1 MKDKIKESSLKRLFR
16 FVIAHWPYLVLS
28 TIAAFFFVIFNSAS
42 IWITATM
49 INNILVDFNDM
60 IIENQRLLSLNDL
73 SMNDR
78 LKLFSNNLLL
88 KETAIK
94 TVSSVCIAL
103 IVVFSAK
110 NISLYIKNITLSIV
124 QYRLIRDL
132 RNKLYSHL
140 HYLSL
145 SYFNKNKS
153 GELTAVLV
161 NDIDNMRSS
170 LSIMFQKLFVEPINI
185 LILMSLLFIVSSK
198 LALIALLIIPVS
210 GFIIFG
216 ISHSIRRRSR
226 RSQAQLA
233 GMTSMIAE
241 TISSMRIVKA
251 FATKSFE
258 INRFA
263 KETQKYY
270 RLMIRRDR
278 LRFVSSPVSETFG
291 ASIAALL
298 LYVGARDVLVVESIN
313 SEDFLRFIL
322 LLFSLFQPL
331 RSLTNVINE
340 LQNGLASA
348 DRVFNIM
355 DIESDI
361 KDSKNAVKINDLKE
375 KLMFKNVSFSY
386 SNKSEN
392 VLNDINFSINKGEII
407 ALVGPSGAGK
417 STLVDLIPRFYD
429 TLNGAILIDNQ
440 NIKEIEINSLR
451 SLMGIV
457 TQETLLFDDT
467 VKANISYGSDNIPD
481 SEVIDAAKAANA
493 HEFILKLPDA
503 YDTII
508 GERGVSLSG
517 GQKQRI
523 AIARAIVKNPP
534 ILILD
539 EATSSL
545 DSESE
550 SNVQEAIESLMN
562 KRTVI
567 VIAHRLSTVKNANK
581 ILVLDRGK
589 IVQKGNHEDLIN
601 DEGIYK
607 QLHKMQFRT

>member
-1 MKDKIKESSLKRLFR
+1 MKESSLKRLFR
-16 FVIAHWPYLVLS
+16 FVLAHWPFLLLS
-28 TIAAFFFVIFNSAS
+28 TLAAFFFVIFNSAS

-49 INNILVDFNDM
+49 INNILIDFNEM
-60 IIENQRLLSLNDL
+60 LVENQRLSSLSELT
-73 SMNDR
+73 MNDR
-78 LKLFSNNLLL
+78 LKLFSNSLLL
-88 KETAIK
+88 KDTAIS
-94 TVSSVCIAL
+94 TVSAVCVAL

-132 RNKLYSHL
+132 RNKLYSHF

-161 NDIDNMRSS
+161 NDIDNMRNS

-185 LILMSLLFIVSSK
+185 IILMSLLFIVSTK

-210 GFIIFG
+210 GIIIFG
-216 ISHSIRRRSR
+216 ISHSIRRRSA

-241 TISSMRIVKA
+241 TIGSMRIVKA
-251 FATKSFE
+251 FATKGFE

-270 RLMIRRDR
+270 KLMLRRDR

-291 ASIAALL
+291 ATIAALL
-298 LYVGARDVLVVESIN
+298 LWVGARDVLVIESIS

-331 RSLTNVINE
+331 KNLTNVVNE

-348 DRVFNIM
+348 DRVFTIM
-355 DIESDI
+355 DIKSDI
-361 KDSKNAVKINDLKE
+361 QDVDNAVEVYDLKNTLSFE
-375 KLMFKNVSFSY
+375 NVSFSY
-386 SNKSEN
+386 GDEKDK
-392 VLNDINFSINKGEII
+392 VLNNINFQINKGEIL

-429 TLNGAILIDNQ
+429 TLSGSIKIDGKD
-440 NIKEIEINSLR
+440 IKKLKINSLR

-457 TQETLLFDDT
+457 TQETFLFDDS
-467 VKANISYGSDNIPD
+467 VKANIAYGVENISDDKIK
-481 SEVIDAAKAANA
+481 DAAIAANA
-493 HEFILKLPDA
+493 HEFIKELPDG
-503 YDTII
+503 YNTII

-550 SNVQEAIESLMN
+550 KHVQSAIENLMSE
-562 KRTVI
+562 RTVF
-567 VIAHRLSTVKNANK
+567 VIAHRLSTVHNANK
-581 ILVLDRGK
+581 ILVLENGQ
-589 IVQKGNHEDLIN
+589 IVQEGKH
-601 DEGIYK
+601 DELVNIDGLYK

>member
-1 MKDKIKESSLKRLFR
+1 MKESSLKRLFR
-16 FVIAHWPYLVLS
+16 FVLAHWPFLLLS
-28 TIAAFFFVIFNSAS
+28 TLAAFFFVIFNSAS

-49 INNILVDFNDM
+49 INNILIDFNEM
-60 IIENQRLLSLNDL
+60 LVENQRLVSLSELT
-73 SMNDR
+73 MNDR
-78 LKLFSNNLLL
+78 LKLFSNSLLL
-88 KETAIK
+88 RDTAIS
-94 TVSSVCIAL
+94 TVSAVCVAL

-132 RNKLYSHL
+132 RNKLYSHF

-161 NDIDNMRSS
+161 NDIDNMRNS

-185 LILMSLLFIVSSK
+185 IILMSLLFIVSTK

-210 GFIIFG
+210 GIIIFG
-216 ISHSIRRRSR
+216 ISHSIRRRSA

-241 TISSMRIVKA
+241 TIGSMRIVKA
-251 FATKSFE
+251 FATKGFE

-270 RLMIRRDR
+270 KLMIRRDR

-291 ASIAALL
+291 ATIAALL
-298 LYVGARDVLVVESIN
+298 LWVGARDVLVIESIS

-331 RSLTNVINE
+331 KNLTNVVNE

-348 DRVFNIM
+348 DRVFAIM
-355 DIESDI
+355 DIKSDI
-361 KDSKNAVKINDLKE
+361 QDVDNAFKVKDLNSSLSFND
-375 KLMFKNVSFSY
+375 VSFTY
-386 SNKSEN
+386 GNKDEK
-392 VLNDINFSINKGEII
+392 VLNNINFKINKGEIF

-429 TLNGAILIDNQ
+429 TLSGSIKIDGRD
-440 NIKEIEINSLR
+440 IKELELKSLR

-457 TQETLLFDDT
+457 TQETFLFDDT
-467 VKANISYGSDNIPD
+467 VKANISYGVENISDDEIK
-481 SEVIDAAKAANA
+481 DASKAANA
-493 HEFILKLPDA
+493 HEFIKKLPDG
-503 YDTII
+503 YNTII

-550 SNVQEAIESLMN
+550 KHVQSAIENLMSE
-562 KRTVI
+562 RTVF
-567 VIAHRLSTVKNANK
+567 VIAHRLSTVHNANK
-581 ILVLDRGK
+581 ILVLENGQ
-589 IVQKGNHEDLIN
+589 IVQEGKHDDLIN
-601 DEGIYK
+601 VDGLYK
-607 QLHKMQFRT
+607 QLHKMQFQT

>member
-1 MKDKIKESSLKRLFR
+1 MKESSLKRLFK
-16 FVIAHWPYLVLS
+16 FVLAHWPFLILS
-28 TIAAFFFVIFNSAS
+28 TLAAFLFVIFNSAS

-49 INNILVDFNDM
+49 INNILIDFNEM
-60 IIENQRLLSLNDL
+60 LVENQRLSSLSELT
-73 SMNDR
+73 MNDR
-78 LKLFSNNLLL
+78 LKLFSNSLLL
-88 KETAIK
+88 KDTAIS
-94 TVSSVCIAL
+94 TVSSVCVAL

-110 NISLYIKNITLSIV
+110 NISLYIKNVTLSIV

-132 RNKLYSHL
+132 RNKLYSHF

-161 NDIDNMRSS
+161 NDIDNMRNS

-185 LILMSLLFIVSSK
+185 IILMSLLFIVSTK

-210 GFIIFG
+210 GIIIFG
-216 ISHSIRRRSR
+216 ISHSIRRRSA

-241 TISSMRIVKA
+241 TIGSMRIVKA
-251 FATKSFE
+251 FATKGFE

-270 RLMIRRDR
+270 KLMLRRDR

-291 ASIAALL
+291 ATIAALL
-298 LYVGARDVLVVESIN
+298 LWVGARDVLVVESIS

-331 RSLTNVINE
+331 KNLTNVVNE

-348 DRVFNIM
+348 DRVFTIM
-355 DIESDI
+355 DIKSDI
-361 KDSKNAVKINDLKE
+361 QDVNHATEVNDLKNS
-375 KLMFKNVSFSY
+375 LSFDNVSFSY
-386 SNKSEN
+386 GDEKDKVLSN
-392 VLNDINFSINKGEII
+392 INFQINKGEIL

-429 TLNGAILIDNQ
+429 TLGGSIKIDGKD
-440 NIKEIEINSLR
+440 IKELKINSLR

-457 TQETLLFDDT
+457 TQETFLFDDS
-467 VKANISYGSDNIPD
+467 VKANIAYGVENISDDKIK
-481 SEVIDAAKAANA
+481 DAAIAANA
-493 HEFILKLPDA
+493 HEFIKELPDG
-503 YDTII
+503 YNTII

-550 SNVQEAIESLMN
+550 KHVQSAIENLMSE
-562 KRTVI
+562 RTVF
-567 VIAHRLSTVKNANK
+567 VIAHRLSTVHNANK
-581 ILVLDRGK
+581 ILVLENGK
-589 IVQKGNHEDLIN
+589 IVQEGKH
-601 DEGIYK
+601 DELVNIDGLYK

>member
-1 MKDKIKESSLKRLFR
+1 MKESSLKRLFR
-16 FVIAHWPYLVLS
+16 FVLAHWPFLLLS
-28 TIAAFFFVIFNSAS
+28 TLAAFFFVIFNSAS

-49 INNILVDFNDM
+49 INNILIDFNEM
-60 IIENQRLLSLNDL
+60 LVENQRLSSLSELT
-73 SMNDR
+73 MNDR
-78 LKLFSNNLLL
+78 LKLFSNSLLL
-88 KETAIK
+88 KDTAIS
-94 TVSSVCIAL
+94 TVSAVCVAL

-132 RNKLYSHL
+132 RNKLYSHF

-161 NDIDNMRSS
+161 NDIDNMRNS

-185 LILMSLLFIVSSK
+185 IILMSLLFIVSTK

-210 GFIIFG
+210 GIIIFG
-216 ISHSIRRRSR
+216 ISHSIRRRSA

-241 TISSMRIVKA
+241 TIGSMRIVKA
-251 FATKSFE
+251 FATKGFE

-270 RLMIRRDR
+270 KLMLRRDR

-291 ASIAALL
+291 ATIAALL
-298 LYVGARDVLVVESIN
+298 LWVGARDVLVIESIS

-331 RSLTNVINE
+331 KNLTNVVNE

-348 DRVFNIM
+348 DRVFAIM
-355 DIESDI
+355 DIKSDI
-361 KDSKNAVKINDLKE
+361 QDVDNAIKVNDLKNT
-375 KLMFKNVSFSY
+375 LSFDNVSFSY
-386 SNKSEN
+386 GDEKDK
-392 VLNDINFSINKGEII
+392 VLNNINFQINKGEIL

-429 TLNGAILIDNQ
+429 TLSGSIKIDGKD
-440 NIKEIEINSLR
+440 IKKLKINSLR

-457 TQETLLFDDT
+457 TQETFLFDDS
-467 VKANISYGSDNIPD
+467 VKANIAYGVENISDDKIK
-481 SEVIDAAKAANA
+481 DAAIAANA
-493 HEFILKLPDA
+493 HEFIKELPDG
-503 YDTII
+503 YNTII

-550 SNVQEAIESLMN
+550 KHVQSAIENLMSE
-562 KRTVI
+562 RTVF
-567 VIAHRLSTVKNANK
+567 VIAHRLSTVHNANK
-581 ILVLDRGK
+581 ILVLENGQ
-589 IVQKGNHEDLIN
+589 IVQEGKH
-601 DEGIYK
+601 DELVNIDGLYK

>member
-1 MKDKIKESSLKRLFR
+1 MKESSLKRLFR
-16 FVIAHWPYLVLS
+16 FVLAHWPFLLLS
-28 TIAAFFFVIFNSAS
+28 TLAAFFFVIFNSAS

-49 INNILVDFNDM
+49 INNILIDFNEM
-60 IIENQRLLSLNDL
+60 LVENQRLSSLSELT
-73 SMNDR
+73 MNDR
-78 LKLFSNNLLL
+78 LKLFSNSLLL
-88 KETAIK
+88 KDTAIS
-94 TVSSVCIAL
+94 TVSAVCVAL

-132 RNKLYSHL
+132 RNKLYSHF

-161 NDIDNMRSS
+161 NDIDNMRNS

-185 LILMSLLFIVSSK
+185 IILMSLLFIVSTK

-210 GFIIFG
+210 GIIIFG
-216 ISHSIRRRSR
+216 ISHSIRRRSA
-226 RSQAQLA
+226 RSQSQLA

-241 TISSMRIVKA
+241 TIGSMRIVKA
-251 FATKSFE
+251 FATKGFE

-270 RLMIRRDR
+270 KLMLRRDR

-291 ASIAALL
+291 ATIAALL
-298 LYVGARDVLVVESIN
+298 LWVGARDVLVIESIS

-331 RSLTNVINE
+331 KNLTNVVNE

-348 DRVFNIM
+348 DRVFAIM
-355 DIESDI
+355 DIKSDI
-361 KDSKNAVKINDLKE
+361 QDIDNAVEVNDLKNT
-375 KLMFKNVSFSY
+375 LSFDNVSFSY
-386 SNKSEN
+386 GDEKDK
-392 VLNDINFSINKGEII
+392 VLNNINFQINKGEIL

-429 TLNGAILIDNQ
+429 TLSGSIKIDGKD
-440 NIKEIEINSLR
+440 IKELKINSLR

-457 TQETLLFDDT
+457 TQETFLFDDS
-467 VKANISYGSDNIPD
+467 VKANIAYGVENISDDKIK
-481 SEVIDAAKAANA
+481 DAAIAANA
-493 HEFILKLPDA
+493 HEFIKELPDG
-503 YDTII
+503 YNTII

-523 AIARAIVKNPP
+523 SIARAILKESP
-534 ILILD
+534 IILLD

-550 SNVQEAIESLMN
+550 KHVQLAIENLMSE
-562 KRTVI
+562 RTVF
-567 VIAHRLSTVKNANK
+567 VIAHRLSTVHNANK
-581 ILVLDRGK
+581 ILVLENGQ
-589 IVQKGNHEDLIN
+589 IVQEGKH
-601 DEGIYK
+601 DELVNIEGLYK

>member
-1 MKDKIKESSLKRLFR
+1 MKESSLKRLFK
-16 FVIAHWPYLVLS
+16 FVLAHWPFLLLS
-28 TIAAFFFVIFNSAS
+28 TLAAFFFVIFNSAS

-49 INNILVDFNDM
+49 INNILIDFNEM
-60 IIENQRLLSLNDL
+60 LVENQRLSNLSEL

-88 KETAIK
+88 KDTAIS
-94 TVSSVCIAL
+94 TVSAVCVAL

-132 RNKLYSHL
+132 RNKLYSHF

-161 NDIDNMRSS
+161 NDIDNMRNS

-185 LILMSLLFIVSSK
+185 LILMSLLFIVSTK

-210 GFIIFG
+210 GIIIFG
-216 ISHSIRRRSR
+216 ISHSIRRRSA

-233 GMTSMIAE
+233 GITSMIAE
-241 TISSMRIVKA
+241 TIGSMRIVKA
-251 FATKSFE
+251 FANKGFE

-270 RLMIRRDR
+270 KLMLRRDR

-291 ASIAALL
+291 ATIAALL
-298 LYVGARDVLVVESIN
+298 LWVGARDVLVVESIS

-331 RSLTNVINE
+331 KNLTNVVNE

-348 DRVFNIM
+348 DRVFAIM
-355 DIESDI
+355 DIKSDI
-361 KDSKNAVKINDLKE
+361 QDSDNAIEIKDLESSLS
-375 KLMFKNVSFSY
+375 FKDVSFSY
-386 SNKSEN
+386 GDKNKK
-392 VLNDINFSINKGEII
+392 VLHNINFKINKGEII

-429 TLNGAILIDNQ
+429 TLSGAVQVDGKD
-440 NIKEIEINSLR
+440 IKELKINSLR

-457 TQETLLFDDT
+457 TQETFLFDDS
-467 VKANISYGSDNIPD
+467 VKANIAYGVENISD
-481 SEVIDAAKAANA
+481 ERVKDAAKAANA
-493 HEFILKLPDA
+493 HEFIQNLPEG

-550 SNVQEAIESLMN
+550 KHVQSAIENLMN
-562 KRTVI
+562 ERTVF
-567 VIAHRLSTVKNANK
+567 VIAHRLSTVHNANK
-581 ILVLDRGK
+581 ILVLEKGQ
-589 IVQKGNHEDLIN
+589 IVQEGKH
-601 DEGIYK
+601 DELVNIDGLYK

>member
-1 MKDKIKESSLKRLFR
+1 MQESSLKRLFK
-16 FVIAHWPYLVLS
+16 FVLVHWPFLLLS
-28 TIAAFFFVIFNSAS
+28 TCAAFFFVVFNSAS

-49 INNILVDFNDM
+49 INNILIDFNEM
-60 IIENQRLLSLNDL
+60 LIENQKLLSLNEL
-73 SMNDR
+73 TMNDR
-78 LKLFSNNLLL
+78 LKLFSNSLLL
-88 KETAIK
+88 KDTAIS
-94 TVSSVCIAL
+94 TVSSVCVAL

-110 NISLYIKNITLSIV
+110 NIFLYIKNITLSVV
-124 QYRLIRDL
+124 QYKLIRDL
-132 RNKLYSHL
+132 RNKLYSHF

-161 NDIDNMRSS
+161 NDIDNMRNS

-185 LILMSLLFIVSSK
+185 IILMSLLFIVSSK
-198 LALIALLIIPVS
+198 LAFIALLIIPIS
-210 GFIIFG
+210 GVIIFG
-216 ISHSIRRRSR
+216 ISHSIRRRSK

-241 TISSMRIVKA
+241 TIGSMRIVKA
-251 FATKSFE
+251 FATKGFE

-270 RLMIRRDR
+270 KLMLRRDR

-291 ASIAALL
+291 ATIAALL
-298 LYVGARDVLVVESIN
+298 LWVGARDVLVVQSIS

-331 RSLTNVINE
+331 KNLTNVVNE

-348 DRVFNIM
+348 DRVFAIM
-355 DIESDI
+355 DIKSDI
-361 KDSKNAVKINDLKE
+361 QDSADARNVKDLNSNISFN
-375 KLMFKNVSFSY
+375 NVSFSY
-386 SNKSEN
+386 GKEHEK
-392 VLNDINFSINKGEII
+392 VLDNISFNIDKGEII

-429 TLNGAILIDNQ
+429 TLGGSITIDGTD
-440 NIKEIEINSLR
+440 IREIQIGSLR
-451 SLMGIV
+451 SMMGIV
-457 TQETLLFDDT
+457 TQETFLFDDSI
-467 VKANISYGSDNIPD
+467 KANIAYGVNNLSDKEI
-481 SEVIDAAKAANA
+481 EEAAKAANA
-493 HEFILKLPDA
+493 HDFIAKLADG

-550 SNVQEAIESLMN
+550 KHVQSAIENLMN
-562 KRTVI
+562 HRTVF
-567 VIAHRLSTVKNANK
+567 VIAHRLSTVHNASK
-581 ILVLDRGK
+581 ILVLDKGK
-589 IVQKGNHEDLIN
+589 IVQEGKHEELVNTDGL
-601 DEGIYK
+601 YK
-607 QLHKMQFRT
+607 QLHKMQFQT

>member
-1 MKDKIKESSLKRLFR
+1 MKESSLKRLFR
-16 FVIAHWPYLVLS
+16 FVLAHWPFLLLS
-28 TIAAFFFVIFNSAS
+28 TLAAFFFVIFNSAS

-49 INNILVDFNDM
+49 INNILIDFNEM
-60 IIENQRLLSLNDL
+60 LVENQRLASLSELT
-73 SMNDR
+73 MNDR
-78 LKLFSNNLLL
+78 LKLFSNSLLL
-88 KETAIK
+88 RDTAIS
-94 TVSSVCIAL
+94 TVSAVCVAL

-132 RNKLYSHL
+132 RNKLYSHF

-153 GELTAVLV
+153 GELPAVLV
-161 NDIDNMRSS
+161 NDIDNMRNS

-185 LILMSLLFIVSSK
+185 IILMSLLFIVSTK

-210 GFIIFG
+210 GIIIFG
-216 ISHSIRRRSR
+216 ISHSIRRRSA

-241 TISSMRIVKA
+241 TIGSMRIVKA
-251 FATKSFE
+251 FATKGFE

-270 RLMIRRDR
+270 KLMIRRDR

-298 LYVGARDVLVVESIN
+298 LWVGARDVLVIESIS

-331 RSLTNVINE
+331 KNLTNVVNE

-348 DRVFNIM
+348 DRVFAIM
-355 DIESDI
+355 DIKSDI
-361 KDSKNAVKINDLKE
+361 QDVDNAFKVKDLNSSLSFND
-375 KLMFKNVSFSY
+375 VSFTY
-386 SNKSEN
+386 GNKDEK
-392 VLNDINFSINKGEII
+392 VLNNINFKINKGEIF

-429 TLNGAILIDNQ
+429 TLSGSIKIDGKD
-440 NIKEIEINSLR
+440 IKDLELKSLR

-457 TQETLLFDDT
+457 TQETFLFDDT
-467 VKANISYGSDNIPD
+467 VKANISYGVENISDDEIK
-481 SEVIDAAKAANA
+481 DASKAANA
-493 HEFILKLPDA
+493 HEFIKKLPDG
-503 YDTII
+503 YNTII

-550 SNVQEAIESLMN
+550 KHVQSAIENLMSE
-562 KRTVI
+562 RTVF
-567 VIAHRLSTVKNANK
+567 VIAHRLSTVHNANK
-581 ILVLDRGK
+581 ILVLENGQ
-589 IVQKGNHEDLIN
+589 IVQEGKHDDLIN
-601 DEGIYK
+601 VDGLYK
-607 QLHKMQFRT
+607 QLHKMQFQT

>member
-1 MKDKIKESSLKRLFR
+1 MKESSLKRLFN
-16 FVIAHWPYLVLS
+16 FVLAHWPFLLLS
-28 TIAAFFFVIFNSAS
+28 TIAAFFFVVFNSAS

-49 INNILVDFNDM
+49 INNILIDFNEM
-60 IIENQRLLSLNDL
+60 IIENERLKSLNGL
-73 SMNDR
+73 TMNDR
-78 LKLFSNNLLL
+78 LKLFSNGLLL
-88 KETAIK
+88 KDTAIN

-132 RNKLYSHL
+132 RNKLYSHF

-145 SYFNKNKS
+145 SYFNKNRS

-161 NDIDNMRSS
+161 NDIDNMRNS

-185 LILMSLLFIVSSK
+185 LILMSLLFIVSPK
-198 LALIALLIIPVS
+198 LASIALLIIPISSV
-210 GFIIFG
+210 IIFG
-216 ISHSIRRRSR
+216 ISHSIRRRSK

-241 TISSMRIVKA
+241 TIGSMRIVKA

-258 INRFA
+258 IKRFA
-263 KETQKYY
+263 RETQKYY
-270 RLMIRRDR
+270 QLMLRRDR

-291 ASIAALL
+291 ATIAALL
-298 LYVGARDVLVVESIN
+298 LWVGARDVLVTQSIS

-331 RSLTNVINE
+331 KNLTNVVNE

-348 DRVFNIM
+348 DRVFAIM
-355 DIESDI
+355 DIDSDI
-361 KDSKNAVKINDLKE
+361 KDTNNAVEIVDLKE
-375 KLMFKNVSFSY
+375 SLSFNQVSFSY
-386 SNKSEN
+386 GEKNDK
-392 VLNDINFSINKGEII
+392 VLNNINFKINKGEII

-429 TLNGAILIDNQ
+429 TLDGSIKIDNK
-440 NIKEIEINSLR
+440 NIKELKISSLR

-457 TQETLLFDDT
+457 TQETFLFDDS
-467 VKANISYGSDNIPD
+467 VKANIAYGVENISDNQIQ
-481 SEVIDAAKAANA
+481 EAAKAANA
-493 HEFILKLPDA
+493 DNFIKELPDG
-503 YDTII
+503 YNTII

-550 SNVQEAIESLMN
+550 KHVQSAIENLMN

-567 VIAHRLSTVKNANK
+567 VIAHRLSTVHNANK
-581 ILVLDRGK
+581 ILVLEKGQ
-589 IVQKGNHEDLIN
+589 IVQEGKHEDLVN
-601 DEGIYK
+601 NEGLYK

>member
-1 MKDKIKESSLKRLFR
+1 MEESSLKRLFK
-16 FVIAHWPYLVLS
+16 FVLAHWPFLLLS
-28 TIAAFFFVIFNSAS
+28 TLAAFFFVIFNSAS

-49 INNILVDFNDM
+49 INNILIDFNEM
-60 IIENQRLLSLNDL
+60 LVENQRLLSLSEL
-73 SMNDR
+73 TMNDR
-78 LKLFSNNLLL
+78 LKLFSNSLLL
-88 KETAIK
+88 KDTAIS
-94 TVSSVCIAL
+94 TVSSVCLAL

-110 NISLYIKNITLSIV
+110 NISLYIKNVTLSIV

-132 RNKLYSHL
+132 RNKLYSHF

-161 NDIDNMRSS
+161 NDIDNMRNS

-185 LILMSLLFIVSSK
+185 IILMSLLFIVSTK

-210 GFIIFG
+210 GIIIFG
-216 ISHSIRRRSR
+216 ISHSIRRRSA

-241 TISSMRIVKA
+241 TIGSMRIVKA
-251 FATKSFE
+251 FATKGFE

-270 RLMIRRDR
+270 KLMLRRDR

-291 ASIAALL
+291 ATIAALL
-298 LYVGARDVLVVESIN
+298 LWVGARDVLVIESIS

-331 RSLTNVINE
+331 KNLTNVVNE

-348 DRVFNIM
+348 DRVFSIM
-355 DIESDI
+355 DIKSDI
-361 KDSKNAVKINDLKE
+361 QDIDNAAEVNDLKNS
-375 KLMFKNVSFSY
+375 LSFDNVSFSY
-386 SNKSEN
+386 GDEKDKVLSN
-392 VLNDINFSINKGEII
+392 INFQINKGEIL

-429 TLNGAILIDNQ
+429 TLSGSIKIDGKD
-440 NIKEIEINSLR
+440 IKELKINSLR

-457 TQETLLFDDT
+457 TQETFLFDDS
-467 VKANISYGSDNIPD
+467 VKANISYGVENISDDKIK
-481 SEVIDAAKAANA
+481 DAAIAANA
-493 HEFILKLPDA
+493 HEFIKDLPDG
-503 YDTII
+503 YNTII

-550 SNVQEAIESLMN
+550 KHVQSAIENLMSE
-562 KRTVI
+562 RTVF
-567 VIAHRLSTVKNANK
+567 VIAHRLSTVHNANK
-581 ILVLDRGK
+581 ILVLENGE
-589 IVQKGNHEDLIN
+589 IVQEGKH
-601 DEGIYK
+601 DELVNIDGLYK

>member
-1 MKDKIKESSLKRLFR
+1 MKESSLKRLFS
-16 FVIAHWPYLVLS
+16 FVLAHWPFLLLS
-28 TIAAFFFVIFNSAS
+28 TLAAFFFVVFNSAS

-49 INNILVDFNDM
+49 INNILIDFNEM
-60 IIENQRLLSLNDL
+60 IIENERLKSLNDL
-73 SMNDR
+73 TMNDR
-78 LKLFSNNLLL
+78 LKIFSNGLLL
-88 KETAIK
+88 KDTAIN

-132 RNKLYSHL
+132 RNKLYSHF

-161 NDIDNMRSS
+161 NDIDNMRNS

-185 LILMSLLFIVSSK
+185 LILMSLLFIVSPK
-198 LALIALLIIPVS
+198 LALIALLIIPISSV
-210 GFIIFG
+210 IIFG
-216 ISHSIRRRSR
+216 ISHSIRRRSK

-241 TISSMRIVKA
+241 TIGSMRIVKA

-258 INRFA
+258 IKRFA
-263 KETQKYY
+263 RETQKYY
-270 RLMIRRDR
+270 QLMLRRDR

-291 ASIAALL
+291 ATIAALL
-298 LYVGARDVLVVESIN
+298 LWVGARDVLVTQSIS

-331 RSLTNVINE
+331 KNLTNVVNE

-348 DRVFNIM
+348 DRVFAIM
-355 DIESDI
+355 DIDSDI
-361 KDSKNAVKINDLKE
+361 KDRNNAAEIVDLKE
-375 KLMFKNVSFSY
+375 SLSFNQVSFSY
-386 SNKSEN
+386 GEKNDK
-392 VLNDINFSINKGEII
+392 VLNNINFKINKGEII

-429 TLNGAILIDNQ
+429 TLDGSIKIDNK
-440 NIKEIEINSLR
+440 NVKELKISSLR

-457 TQETLLFDDT
+457 TQETFLFDDS
-467 VKANISYGSDNIPD
+467 VKANIAYGLENISDNQI
-481 SEVIDAAKAANA
+481 EEAAKAANA
-493 HEFILKLPDA
+493 DNFIKELPDG
-503 YDTII
+503 YNTII

-550 SNVQEAIESLMN
+550 KHVQSAIENLMS

-567 VIAHRLSTVKNANK
+567 VIAHRLSTVHNADK
-581 ILVLDRGK
+581 ILVLEKGQ
-589 IVQKGNHEDLIN
+589 IVQEGKHEDLVN
-601 DEGIYK
+601 NEGLYK

>member
-1 MKDKIKESSLKRLFR
+1 MKESSLKRLFR
-16 FVIAHWPYLVLS
+16 FVLAHWPFLLLS
-28 TIAAFFFVIFNSAS
+28 TLAAFFFVIFNSAS

-49 INNILVDFNDM
+49 INNILIDFNEM
-60 IIENQRLLSLNDL
+60 LVENQRLSSLSELT
-73 SMNDR
+73 MNDR
-78 LKLFSNNLLL
+78 LKLFSNSLLL
-88 KETAIK
+88 KDTAIS
-94 TVSSVCIAL
+94 TVSAVCVAL
-103 IVVFSAK
+103 IAVFSAK

-132 RNKLYSHL
+132 RNKLYSHF

-161 NDIDNMRSS
+161 NDIDNMRNS

-185 LILMSLLFIVSSK
+185 IILMSLLFIVSTK

-210 GFIIFG
+210 GIIIFG
-216 ISHSIRRRSR
+216 ISHSIRRRSA

-241 TISSMRIVKA
+241 TIGSMRIVKA
-251 FATKSFE
+251 FATKAFE

-270 RLMIRRDR
+270 KLMLRRDR

-291 ASIAALL
+291 ATIAALL
-298 LYVGARDVLVVESIN
+298 LWVGARDVLVIESIS

-331 RSLTNVINE
+331 KNLTNVVNE

-348 DRVFNIM
+348 DRVFAIM
-355 DIESDI
+355 DIKSDI
-361 KDSKNAVKINDLKE
+361 QDVDYAIEVNDLKNS
-375 KLMFKNVSFSY
+375 LAFDNVSFSY
-386 SNKSEN
+386 GDEKDK
-392 VLNDINFSINKGEII
+392 VLNNINFQINKGEIL

-429 TLNGAILIDNQ
+429 TLSGSIKIDGKD
-440 NIKEIEINSLR
+440 IKELKINSLR

-457 TQETLLFDDT
+457 TQETFLFDDS
-467 VKANISYGSDNIPD
+467 VKANIAYGVENISDDKIK
-481 SEVIDAAKAANA
+481 DAAIAANA
-493 HEFILKLPDA
+493 HEFIKELPDG
-503 YDTII
+503 YNTII

-550 SNVQEAIESLMN
+550 KHVQSAIENLMSE
-562 KRTVI
+562 RTVF
-567 VIAHRLSTVKNANK
+567 VIAHRLSTVHNANK
-581 ILVLDRGK
+581 ILVLENGQ
-589 IVQKGNHEDLIN
+589 IVQEGKH
-601 DEGIYK
+601 DELVNIDGLYK

>member
-1 MKDKIKESSLKRLFR
+1 MKESSLKRLFR
-16 FVIAHWPYLVLS
+16 FVLAHWPFLILS
-28 TIAAFFFVIFNSAS
+28 TLAAFIFVIFNSAS

-49 INNILVDFNDM
+49 INNILIDFNEM
-60 IIENQRLLSLNDL
+60 LFENQRLSSLSELT
-73 SMNDR
+73 MNDR
-78 LKLFSNNLLL
+78 LKLFSNSLLL
-88 KETAIK
+88 KDTAIS
-94 TVSSVCIAL
+94 TVSAVCVAL
-103 IVVFSAK
+103 IVVFTAK

-132 RNKLYSHL
+132 RNKLYSHF

-161 NDIDNMRSS
+161 NDIDNMRNS

-185 LILMSLLFIVSSK
+185 IILMSLLFIVSTK

-210 GFIIFG
+210 GIIIFG
-216 ISHSIRRRSR
+216 ISHSIRRRST

-241 TISSMRIVKA
+241 TIGSMRIVKA
-251 FATKSFE
+251 FATKGFE

-270 RLMIRRDR
+270 KLMLRRDR

-291 ASIAALL
+291 ATIAALL
-298 LYVGARDVLVVESIN
+298 LWVGARDVLVIESIS

-331 RSLTNVINE
+331 KNLTNVVNE

-348 DRVFNIM
+348 DRVFAIM
-355 DIESDI
+355 DTKSDI
-361 KDSKNAVKINDLKE
+361 QDIDNAVEVNDLKNT
-375 KLMFKNVSFSY
+375 LSFDNVSFSY
-386 SNKSEN
+386 GDDNK
-392 VLNDINFSINKGEII
+392 VLNNINFQINKGEIL

-429 TLNGAILIDNQ
+429 TLSGSIKIDGKD
-440 NIKEIEINSLR
+440 IKEFKINSLR
-451 SLMGIV
+451 YLMGIV
-457 TQETLLFDDT
+457 TQETFLFDDS
-467 VKANISYGSDNIPD
+467 VKANIAYGVENISDDKIK
-481 SEVIDAAKAANA
+481 DAAIAANA
-493 HEFILKLPDA
+493 HEFIKKLPDG
-503 YDTII
+503 YNTII

-550 SNVQEAIESLMN
+550 EHVQSAIENLMSE
-562 KRTVI
+562 RTVF
-567 VIAHRLSTVKNANK
+567 VIAHRLSTVHNANK
-581 ILVLDRGK
+581 ILVLENGQ
-589 IVQKGNHEDLIN
+589 IVQEGKH
-601 DEGIYK
+601 DELVNIEGLYK

>member
-1 MKDKIKESSLKRLFR
+1 MQESSLKRLFK
-16 FVIAHWPYLVLS
+16 FVLVHWPFLLLS
-28 TIAAFFFVIFNSAS
+28 TCAAFFFVVFNSAS

-49 INNILVDFNDM
+49 INNILIDFNEM
-60 IIENQRLLSLNDL
+60 LIENQKLLSLNEL
-73 SMNDR
+73 TMNDR
-78 LKLFSNNLLL
+78 LKLFSNSLLL
-88 KETAIK
+88 KDTAIS

-110 NISLYIKNITLSIV
+110 NIFLYIKNITLSVV
-124 QYRLIRDL
+124 QYKLIRDL
-132 RNKLYSHL
+132 RNKLYSHF

-161 NDIDNMRSS
+161 NDIDNMRNS

-185 LILMSLLFIVSSK
+185 IILMSLLFIVSSK
-198 LALIALLIIPVS
+198 LAFIALLIIPIS
-210 GFIIFG
+210 GVIIFG
-216 ISHSIRRRSR
+216 ISHSIRRRSK

-241 TISSMRIVKA
+241 TIGSMRIVKA
-251 FATKSFE
+251 FATKGFE

-270 RLMIRRDR
+270 KLMLRRDR

-291 ASIAALL
+291 ATIAALL
-298 LYVGARDVLVVESIN
+298 LWVGARDVLVVQSIS

-331 RSLTNVINE
+331 KNLTNVVNE

-348 DRVFNIM
+348 DRVFAIM
-355 DIESDI
+355 DIKSDI
-361 KDSKNAVKINDLKE
+361 QDSADARNVKDLNSNISFN
-375 KLMFKNVSFSY
+375 NVSFSY
-386 SNKSEN
+386 GKEHEK
-392 VLNDINFSINKGEII
+392 VLDNISFNIDKGEII

-429 TLNGAILIDNQ
+429 ALGGSITIDGTD
-440 NIKEIEINSLR
+440 IREIQIGSLR
-451 SLMGIV
+451 SMMGIV
-457 TQETLLFDDT
+457 TQETFLFDDSI
-467 VKANISYGSDNIPD
+467 KANIAYGVNNLSDKEI
-481 SEVIDAAKAANA
+481 EEAAKAANA
-493 HEFILKLPDA
+493 HDFIVKLADG

-550 SNVQEAIESLMN
+550 KHVQSAIENLMN
-562 KRTVI
+562 HRTVF
-567 VIAHRLSTVKNANK
+567 VIAHRLSTVHNASK
-581 ILVLDRGK
+581 ILVLDKGK
-589 IVQKGNHEDLIN
+589 VVQEGKHEELVNTDGL
-601 DEGIYK
+601 YK
-607 QLHKMQFRT
+607 QLHKMQFQT

>member
-1 MKDKIKESSLKRLFR
+1 MQESSLKRLFK
-16 FVIAHWPYLVLS
+16 FVLVHWPFLLLS
-28 TIAAFFFVIFNSAS
+28 TCAAFFFVVFNSAS

-49 INNILVDFNDM
+49 INNILIDFNEM
-60 IIENQRLLSLNDL
+60 LIENQKLLSLNEL
-73 SMNDR
+73 TMNDR
-78 LKLFSNNLLL
+78 LKLFSNSLLL
-88 KETAIK
+88 KDTAIS

-110 NISLYIKNITLSIV
+110 NIFLYIKNITLSVV
-124 QYRLIRDL
+124 QYKLIRDL
-132 RNKLYSHL
+132 RNKLYSHF

-161 NDIDNMRSS
+161 NDIDNMRNS

-185 LILMSLLFIVSSK
+185 IILMSLLFIVSSK
-198 LALIALLIIPVS
+198 LAFIALLIIPIS
-210 GFIIFG
+210 GVIIFG
-216 ISHSIRRRSR
+216 ISHSIRRRSK

-241 TISSMRIVKA
+241 TIGSMRIVKA
-251 FATKSFE
+251 FATKGFE

-270 RLMIRRDR
+270 KLMLRRDR

-291 ASIAALL
+291 ATIAALL
-298 LYVGARDVLVVESIN
+298 LWVGARDVLVVQSIS

-331 RSLTNVINE
+331 KNLTNVVNE

-348 DRVFNIM
+348 DRVFAIM
-355 DIESDI
+355 DIKSDI
-361 KDSKNAVKINDLKE
+361 QDSADAKNVKDLNSNISFN
-375 KLMFKNVSFSY
+375 NVSFSY
-386 SNKSEN
+386 GKEHEK
-392 VLNDINFSINKGEII
+392 VLDNISFNIDKGEII

-429 TLNGAILIDNQ
+429 TLGGSITIDGTD
-440 NIKEIEINSLR
+440 IREIQIGSLR
-451 SLMGIV
+451 SMMGIV
-457 TQETLLFDDT
+457 TQETFLFDDSI
-467 VKANISYGSDNIPD
+467 KANIAYGVNNLSDKEI
-481 SEVIDAAKAANA
+481 EEAAKAANA
-493 HEFILKLPDA
+493 HDFIAKLADG

-550 SNVQEAIESLMN
+550 KHVQSAIENLMN
-562 KRTVI
+562 HRTVF
-567 VIAHRLSTVKNANK
+567 VIAHRLSTVHNASK
-581 ILVLDRGK
+581 ILVLDKGK
-589 IVQKGNHEDLIN
+589 IVQEGKHEELVNTDGL
-601 DEGIYK
+601 YK
-607 QLHKMQFRT
+607 QLHKMQFQT

>member
-1 MKDKIKESSLKRLFR
+1 MKESSLKRLFR
-16 FVIAHWPYLVLS
+16 FVLAHWPFLLLS
-28 TIAAFFFVIFNSAS
+28 TLAAFFFVIFNSAS

-49 INNILVDFNDM
+49 INNILIDFNEM
-60 IIENQRLLSLNDL
+60 LVENQRLASLSELT
-73 SMNDR
+73 MNDR
-78 LKLFSNNLLL
+78 LKLFSNSLLL
-88 KETAIK
+88 RDTAIS
-94 TVSSVCIAL
+94 TVSAVCVAL

-132 RNKLYSHL
+132 RNKLYSHF

-161 NDIDNMRSS
+161 NDIDNMRNS

-185 LILMSLLFIVSSK
+185 IILMSLLFIVSTK

-210 GFIIFG
+210 GIIIFG
-216 ISHSIRRRSR
+216 ISHSIRRRSA

-241 TISSMRIVKA
+241 TIGSMRIVKA
-251 FATKSFE
+251 FATKGFE

-270 RLMIRRDR
+270 KLMIRRDR

-291 ASIAALL
+291 ATIAALL
-298 LYVGARDVLVVESIN
+298 LWVGARDVLVIESIS

-331 RSLTNVINE
+331 KNLTNVVNE

-348 DRVFNIM
+348 DRVFAIM
-355 DIESDI
+355 DIKSDI
-361 KDSKNAVKINDLKE
+361 QDVDNAFKVKDLNSSLSFND
-375 KLMFKNVSFSY
+375 VSFTY
-386 SNKSEN
+386 GNKDEK
-392 VLNDINFSINKGEII
+392 VLNNINFKINKGEIF

-429 TLNGAILIDNQ
+429 TLSGSIKIDGKD
-440 NIKEIEINSLR
+440 IKDLELKSLR

-457 TQETLLFDDT
+457 TQETFLFDDT
-467 VKANISYGSDNIPD
+467 VKANISYGVENISDDEIK
-481 SEVIDAAKAANA
+481 DAAKAANA
-493 HEFILKLPDA
+493 HEFIKKLPDG
-503 YDTII
+503 YNTII

-550 SNVQEAIESLMN
+550 KHVQSAIENLMSE
-562 KRTVI
+562 RTVF
-567 VIAHRLSTVKNANK
+567 VIAHRLSTVHNANK
-581 ILVLDRGK
+581 ILVLENGQ
-589 IVQKGNHEDLIN
+589 IVQEGKHDDLIN
-601 DEGIYK
+601 VDGLYK
-607 QLHKMQFRT
+607 QLHKMQFQT

>member
-1 MKDKIKESSLKRLFR
+1 MQESSLKRLFK
-16 FVIAHWPYLVLS
+16 FVLVHWPFLLLS
-28 TIAAFFFVIFNSAS
+28 TCAAFFFVVFNSAS

-49 INNILVDFNDM
+49 INNILIDFNEM
-60 IIENQRLLSLNDL
+60 LIENQKLLSLNEL
-73 SMNDR
+73 TMNDR
-78 LKLFSNNLLL
+78 LKLFSNSLLL
-88 KETAIK
+88 KDTAIS

-110 NISLYIKNITLSIV
+110 NIFLYIKNITLSVV
-124 QYRLIRDL
+124 QYKLIRDL
-132 RNKLYSHL
+132 RNKLYSHF

-161 NDIDNMRSS
+161 NDIDNMRNS

-185 LILMSLLFIVSSK
+185 IILMSLLFIVSSK
-198 LALIALLIIPVS
+198 LAFIALLIIPIS
-210 GFIIFG
+210 GVIIFG
-216 ISHSIRRRSR
+216 ISHSIRRRSK

-241 TISSMRIVKA
+241 TIGSMRIVKA
-251 FATKSFE
+251 FATKGFE

-270 RLMIRRDR
+270 KLMLRRDR

-291 ASIAALL
+291 ATIAALL
-298 LYVGARDVLVVESIN
+298 LWVGARDVLVVQSIS

-331 RSLTNVINE
+331 KNLTNVVNE

-348 DRVFNIM
+348 DRVFAIM
-355 DIESDI
+355 DIKSDI
-361 KDSKNAVKINDLKE
+361 QDSADARNVKDLNSNISFND
-375 KLMFKNVSFSY
+375 VSFSY
-386 SNKSEN
+386 GKEHEK
-392 VLNDINFSINKGEII
+392 VLDNISFNIDKGEII

-429 TLNGAILIDNQ
+429 TLGGSIAIDGTD
-440 NIKEIEINSLR
+440 IKEIQIGSLR

-457 TQETLLFDDT
+457 TQETFLFDDSI
-467 VKANISYGSDNIPD
+467 KANIAYGVNNLSDKEI
-481 SEVIDAAKAANA
+481 EEAAKAANA
-493 HEFILKLPDA
+493 HDFIAKLADG

-550 SNVQEAIESLMN
+550 KHVQSAIENLMN
-562 KRTVI
+562 HRTVF
-567 VIAHRLSTVKNANK
+567 VIAHRLSTVHNASK
-581 ILVLDRGK
+581 ILVLDKGK
-589 IVQKGNHEDLIN
+589 IVQEGKHEELVNTDGL
-601 DEGIYK
+601 YK
-607 QLHKMQFRT
+607 QLHKMQFQT

>member
-1 MKDKIKESSLKRLFR
+1 MKESSLKRLFR
-16 FVIAHWPYLVLS
+16 FVLAHWPFLLLS
-28 TIAAFFFVIFNSAS
+28 TLAAFFFVIFNSAS

-49 INNILVDFNDM
+49 INNILIDFNEM
-60 IIENQRLLSLNDL
+60 LVENQRLASLSELT
-73 SMNDR
+73 MNDR
-78 LKLFSNNLLL
+78 LKLFSNSLLL
-88 KETAIK
+88 RDTAIS
-94 TVSSVCIAL
+94 TVSAVCVAL
-103 IVVFSAK
+103 IIVFSAK

-132 RNKLYSHL
+132 RNKLYSHF

-161 NDIDNMRSS
+161 NDIDNMRNS

-185 LILMSLLFIVSSK
+185 IILMSLLFIVSTK

-210 GFIIFG
+210 GIIIFG
-216 ISHSIRRRSR
+216 ISHSIRRRSA

-241 TISSMRIVKA
+241 TIGSMRIVKA
-251 FATKSFE
+251 FATKGFE

-270 RLMIRRDR
+270 KLMIRRDR

-291 ASIAALL
+291 ATIAALL
-298 LYVGARDVLVVESIN
+298 LWVGARDVLVIESIS

-331 RSLTNVINE
+331 KNLTNVVNE

-348 DRVFNIM
+348 DRVFAIM
-355 DIESDI
+355 DIKSDI
-361 KDSKNAVKINDLKE
+361 QDVDNAFKVKDLNSSLSFND
-375 KLMFKNVSFSY
+375 VSFTY
-386 SNKSEN
+386 GNKDEK
-392 VLNDINFSINKGEII
+392 VLNNINFKINKGEIF

-429 TLNGAILIDNQ
+429 TLSGSIKIDGKD
-440 NIKEIEINSLR
+440 IKDLELKSLR

-457 TQETLLFDDT
+457 TQETFLFDDT
-467 VKANISYGSDNIPD
+467 VKANISYGVENISDDEIK
-481 SEVIDAAKAANA
+481 DASKAANA
-493 HEFILKLPDA
+493 HEFIKKLPDG
-503 YDTII
+503 YNTII

-550 SNVQEAIESLMN
+550 KHVQSAIENLMSE
-562 KRTVI
+562 RTVF
-567 VIAHRLSTVKNANK
+567 VIAHRLSTVHNANK
-581 ILVLDRGK
+581 ILVLENGQ
-589 IVQKGNHEDLIN
+589 IVQEGKHDDLIN
-601 DEGIYK
+601 VDGLYK
-607 QLHKMQFRT
+607 QLHKMQFQT

>member
-1 MKDKIKESSLKRLFR
+1 MKESSLKRLFK
-16 FVIAHWPYLVLS
+16 FVLAHWPFLILS
-28 TIAAFFFVIFNSAS
+28 TLAAFLFVIFNSAS

-49 INNILVDFNDM
+49 INNILIDFNEM
-60 IIENQRLLSLNDL
+60 LVENQRLSSLSELT
-73 SMNDR
+73 MNDR
-78 LKLFSNNLLL
+78 LKLFSNSLLL
-88 KETAIK
+88 KDTAIS
-94 TVSSVCIAL
+94 TVSSVCVAL

-110 NISLYIKNITLSIV
+110 NISLYIKNVTLSIV

-132 RNKLYSHL
+132 RNKLYSHF

-161 NDIDNMRSS
+161 NDIDNMRNS

-185 LILMSLLFIVSSK
+185 IILMSLLFIVSTK

-210 GFIIFG
+210 GIIIFG
-216 ISHSIRRRSR
+216 ISHSIRRRSA

-241 TISSMRIVKA
+241 TIGSMRIVKA
-251 FATKSFE
+251 FATKGFE

-270 RLMIRRDR
+270 KLMLRRDR

-291 ASIAALL
+291 ATIAALL
-298 LYVGARDVLVVESIN
+298 LWVGARDVLVIESIS

-331 RSLTNVINE
+331 KNLTNVVNE

-348 DRVFNIM
+348 DRVFTIM
-355 DIESDI
+355 DIKSDI
-361 KDSKNAVKINDLKE
+361 QDVDNAAEVNDLKNS
-375 KLMFKNVSFSY
+375 LSFDNVSFSY
-386 SNKSEN
+386 GDEKDKVLSN
-392 VLNDINFSINKGEII
+392 INFQINKGEIL

-429 TLNGAILIDNQ
+429 TLGGSIKIDGKD
-440 NIKEIEINSLR
+440 IKELKINSLR

-457 TQETLLFDDT
+457 TQETFLFDDS
-467 VKANISYGSDNIPD
+467 VRANIAYGLENISDDKIK
-481 SEVIDAAKAANA
+481 DAAIAANA
-493 HEFILKLPDA
+493 HEFIKELPDG
-503 YDTII
+503 YNTII

-550 SNVQEAIESLMN
+550 KHVQSAIENLMSE
-562 KRTVI
+562 RTVF
-567 VIAHRLSTVKNANK
+567 VIAHRLSTVHNANK
-581 ILVLDRGK
+581 ILVLENGK
-589 IVQKGNHEDLIN
+589 IVQEGKH
-601 DEGIYK
+601 DELVNIDGLYK

>member
-1 MKDKIKESSLKRLFR
+1 MKESSLKRLFR
-16 FVIAHWPYLVLS
+16 FVLAHWPFLLLS
-28 TIAAFFFVIFNSAS
+28 TLAAFFFVIFNSAS

-49 INNILVDFNDM
+49 INNILIDFNEM
-60 IIENQRLLSLNDL
+60 LVENQRLVSLSELT
-73 SMNDR
+73 MNDR
-78 LKLFSNNLLL
+78 LKLFSNSLLL
-88 KETAIK
+88 RDTAIS
-94 TVSSVCIAL
+94 TVSAVCVAL

-132 RNKLYSHL
+132 RNKLYSHF

-161 NDIDNMRSS
+161 NDIDNMRNS

-185 LILMSLLFIVSSK
+185 IILMSLLFIVSTK

-210 GFIIFG
+210 GIIIFG
-216 ISHSIRRRSR
+216 ISHSIRRRSA

-241 TISSMRIVKA
+241 TIGSMRIVKA
-251 FATKSFE
+251 FATKGFE

-270 RLMIRRDR
+270 KLMIRRDR

-298 LYVGARDVLVVESIN
+298 LWVGARDVLVIESIS

-331 RSLTNVINE
+331 KNLTNVVNE

-348 DRVFNIM
+348 DRVFAIM
-355 DIESDI
+355 DIKSDI
-361 KDSKNAVKINDLKE
+361 QDVDNAFKVKDLNSSLSFND
-375 KLMFKNVSFSY
+375 VSFTY
-386 SNKSEN
+386 GNKDEK
-392 VLNDINFSINKGEII
+392 VLNNINFKINKGEIF

-429 TLNGAILIDNQ
+429 TLSGSIKIDGKD
-440 NIKEIEINSLR
+440 IKDLELKSLR

-457 TQETLLFDDT
+457 TQETFLFDDT
-467 VKANISYGSDNIPD
+467 VKANISYGVENISDDEIK
-481 SEVIDAAKAANA
+481 DASKAANA
-493 HEFILKLPDA
+493 HEFIKKLPDG
-503 YDTII
+503 YNTII

-550 SNVQEAIESLMN
+550 KHVQSAIENLMSE
-562 KRTVI
+562 RTVF
-567 VIAHRLSTVKNANK
+567 VIAHRLSTVHNANK
-581 ILVLDRGK
+581 ILVLENGQ
-589 IVQKGNHEDLIN
+589 IVQEGKHDDLIN
-601 DEGIYK
+601 VDGLYK
-607 QLHKMQFRT
+607 QLHKMQFQT

>member
-1 MKDKIKESSLKRLFR
+1 MKESSLKRLFN
-16 FVIAHWPYLVLS
+16 FVLDHWPFLLLS
-28 TIAAFFFVIFNSAS
+28 TVAAFFFVVFNSAS

-49 INNILVDFNDM
+49 INNILIDFNEM
-60 IIENQRLLSLNDL
+60 IIENERLKSLNDL
-73 SMNDR
+73 TMNDR
-78 LKLFSNNLLL
+78 LKIFSNDLLL
-88 KETAIK
+88 KDTAIN

-132 RNKLYSHL
+132 RNKLYSHF

-161 NDIDNMRSS
+161 NDIDNMRNS

-185 LILMSLLFIVSSK
+185 LILMSLLFIVSPK
-198 LALIALLIIPVS
+198 LASIALLIIPISSV
-210 GFIIFG
+210 IIFG
-216 ISHSIRRRSR
+216 ISHSIRRRSK

-241 TISSMRIVKA
+241 TIGSMRIVKA

-258 INRFA
+258 IKRFA
-263 KETQKYY
+263 RETQKYY
-270 RLMIRRDR
+270 RLMLRRDR

-291 ASIAALL
+291 ATIAALL
-298 LYVGARDVLVVESIN
+298 LWVGARDVLVTQSIS

-331 RSLTNVINE
+331 KNLTNVVNE

-348 DRVFNIM
+348 DRVFAIM
-355 DIESDI
+355 DIDSDI
-361 KDSKNAVKINDLKE
+361 KDTNNAAEIVDLKE
-375 KLMFKNVSFSY
+375 SLSFNQVSFSY
-386 SNKSEN
+386 GEKNDK
-392 VLNDINFSINKGEII
+392 VLNNINFKINKGEII

-429 TLNGAILIDNQ
+429 TLDGSIKIDNK
-440 NIKEIEINSLR
+440 NIKELKISSLR

-457 TQETLLFDDT
+457 TQETFLFDDS
-467 VKANISYGSDNIPD
+467 VKANIAYGLENISDNQI
-481 SEVIDAAKAANA
+481 EEAAKAANA
-493 HEFILKLPDA
+493 DNFIKELPDG
-503 YDTII
+503 YNTII

-550 SNVQEAIESLMN
+550 KHVQSAIENLMN

-567 VIAHRLSTVKNANK
+567 VIAHRLSTVHNADK
-581 ILVLDRGK
+581 ILVLEKGQ
-589 IVQKGNHEDLIN
+589 IVQEGKHEDLVN
-601 DEGIYK
+601 NEGLYK

>member
-1 MKDKIKESSLKRLFR
+1 MKESSLKRLFN
-16 FVIAHWPYLVLS
+16 FVLAHWPFLLLS
-28 TIAAFFFVIFNSAS
+28 TLAAFFFVVFNSAS

-49 INNILVDFNDM
+49 INNILIDFNEM
-60 IIENQRLLSLNDL
+60 IIENERLKSLNDL
-73 SMNDR
+73 TMNDQ
-78 LKLFSNNLLL
+78 LKIFSNGLLL
-88 KETAIK
+88 KDTAIN

-132 RNKLYSHL
+132 RNKLYSHF

-161 NDIDNMRSS
+161 NDIDNMRNS

-185 LILMSLLFIVSSK
+185 LILMSLLFIVSPK
-198 LALIALLIIPVS
+198 LALIALLIIPISSV
-210 GFIIFG
+210 IIFG
-216 ISHSIRRRSR
+216 ISHSIRRRSK

-241 TISSMRIVKA
+241 TIGSMRIVKA

-258 INRFA
+258 IKRFA
-263 KETQKYY
+263 RETQKYY
-270 RLMIRRDR
+270 QLMLRRDR

-291 ASIAALL
+291 ATIAALL
-298 LYVGARDVLVVESIN
+298 LWVGARDVLVTQSIS

-331 RSLTNVINE
+331 KNLTNVVNE

-348 DRVFNIM
+348 DRVFAIM
-355 DIESDI
+355 DIDSDI
-361 KDSKNAVKINDLKE
+361 KDRNNAAEIVDLKE
-375 KLMFKNVSFSY
+375 SLSFNQVSFSY
-386 SNKSEN
+386 GEKNDK
-392 VLNDINFSINKGEII
+392 VLNNINFKINKGEII

-429 TLNGAILIDNQ
+429 TLDGSIKIDNK
-440 NIKEIEINSLR
+440 NIKELKISSLR

-457 TQETLLFDDT
+457 TQETFLFDDS
-467 VKANISYGSDNIPD
+467 VKANIAYGLENISDNQI
-481 SEVIDAAKAANA
+481 EEAAKAANA
-493 HEFILKLPDA
+493 DDFIKELPDG
-503 YDTII
+503 YNTII

-550 SNVQEAIESLMN
+550 KHVQSAIENLMS

-567 VIAHRLSTVKNANK
+567 VIAHRLSTVHNADK
-581 ILVLDRGK
+581 ILVLEKGQ
-589 IVQKGNHEDLIN
+589 IVQEGKHEDLVN
-601 DEGIYK
+601 NEGLYK

>member
-1 MKDKIKESSLKRLFR
+1 MQESSLKRLFK
-16 FVIAHWPYLVLS
+16 FVLVHWPFLLLS
-28 TIAAFFFVIFNSAS
+28 TCAAFFFVVFNSAS

-49 INNILVDFNDM
+49 INNILIDFNEM
-60 IIENQRLLSLNDL
+60 LIENQKLLSLNEL
-73 SMNDR
+73 TMNDR
-78 LKLFSNNLLL
+78 LKLFSNSLLL
-88 KETAIK
+88 KDTAIS
-94 TVSSVCIAL
+94 TVSSVCVAL

-110 NISLYIKNITLSIV
+110 NIFLYIKNITLSVV
-124 QYRLIRDL
+124 QYKLIRDL
-132 RNKLYSHL
+132 RNKLYSHF

-161 NDIDNMRSS
+161 NDIDNMRNS

-185 LILMSLLFIVSSK
+185 IILMSLLFIVSSK
-198 LALIALLIIPVS
+198 LAFIALLIIPIS
-210 GFIIFG
+210 GVIIFG
-216 ISHSIRRRSR
+216 ISHSIRRRSK

-241 TISSMRIVKA
+241 TIGSMRIVKA
-251 FATKSFE
+251 FATKGFE

-270 RLMIRRDR
+270 KLMLRRDR

-291 ASIAALL
+291 ATIAALL
-298 LYVGARDVLVVESIN
+298 LWVGARDVLVVQSIS

-331 RSLTNVINE
+331 KNLTNVVNE

-348 DRVFNIM
+348 DRVFAIM
-355 DIESDI
+355 DIKSDI
-361 KDSKNAVKINDLKE
+361 QDSADARNVKDLNSNISFND
-375 KLMFKNVSFSY
+375 VSFSY
-386 SNKSEN
+386 GKEHEK
-392 VLNDINFSINKGEII
+392 VLDNISFNIDKGEII

-429 TLNGAILIDNQ
+429 TLGGSITIDGTD
-440 NIKEIEINSLR
+440 IREIQIGSLR
-451 SLMGIV
+451 SMMGIV
-457 TQETLLFDDT
+457 TQETFLFDDSI
-467 VKANISYGSDNIPD
+467 KANIAYGVNNLSDKEI
-481 SEVIDAAKAANA
+481 EEAAKAANA
-493 HEFILKLPDA
+493 HDFIVKLADG

-550 SNVQEAIESLMN
+550 KHVQSAIENLMN
-562 KRTVI
+562 HRTVF
-567 VIAHRLSTVKNANK
+567 VIAHRLSTVHNASK
-581 ILVLDRGK
+581 ILVLDKGK
-589 IVQKGNHEDLIN
+589 IVQEGKHEELVNTDGL
-601 DEGIYK
+601 YK
-607 QLHKMQFRT
+607 QLHKMQFQT

>member
-1 MKDKIKESSLKRLFR
+1 MKESSLKRLFR
-16 FVIAHWPYLVLS
+16 FVLAHWPFLLLS
-28 TIAAFFFVIFNSAS
+28 TLAAFFFVIFNSAS

-49 INNILVDFNDM
+49 INNILIDFNEM
-60 IIENQRLLSLNDL
+60 LVENQRLASLSELT
-73 SMNDR
+73 MNDR
-78 LKLFSNNLLL
+78 LKLFSNSLLL
-88 KETAIK
+88 RDTAIS
-94 TVSSVCIAL
+94 TVSAVCVAL

-132 RNKLYSHL
+132 RNKLYSHF

-161 NDIDNMRSS
+161 NDIDNMRNS

-185 LILMSLLFIVSSK
+185 IILMSLLFIVSTK

-210 GFIIFG
+210 GIIIFG
-216 ISHSIRRRSR
+216 ISHSIRRRSA

-241 TISSMRIVKA
+241 TIGSMRIVKA
-251 FATKSFE
+251 FATKGFE

-270 RLMIRRDR
+270 KLMIRRDR

-291 ASIAALL
+291 ATIAALL
-298 LYVGARDVLVVESIN
+298 LWVGARDVLVIESIS

-331 RSLTNVINE
+331 KNLTNVVNE

-348 DRVFNIM
+348 DRVFAIM
-355 DIESDI
+355 DIKSDI
-361 KDSKNAVKINDLKE
+361 QDVDNAIKVKDLNSSLSFND
-375 KLMFKNVSFSY
+375 VSFAY
-386 SNKSEN
+386 GNKDEK
-392 VLNDINFSINKGEII
+392 VLNNINFKINKGEIF

-429 TLNGAILIDNQ
+429 TLSGSIKIDGKD
-440 NIKEIEINSLR
+440 IKELELKSLR

-457 TQETLLFDDT
+457 TQETFLFDDT
-467 VKANISYGSDNIPD
+467 VKANISYGVENISDDEIK
-481 SEVIDAAKAANA
+481 DAAKAANA
-493 HEFILKLPDA
+493 HEFIQKLPDG
-503 YDTII
+503 YNTII

-550 SNVQEAIESLMN
+550 KHVQSAIENLMSE
-562 KRTVI
+562 RTVF
-567 VIAHRLSTVKNANK
+567 VIAHRLSTVHNANK
-581 ILVLDRGK
+581 ILVLENGQ
-589 IVQKGNHEDLIN
+589 IVQEGKHDDLIN
-601 DEGIYK
+601 VDGLYK
-607 QLHKMQFRT
+607 QLHKMQFQT

>member
-1 MKDKIKESSLKRLFR
+1 MKESSLKRLFK
-16 FVIAHWPYLVLS
+16 FVLAHWPFLILS
-28 TIAAFFFVIFNSAS
+28 TLAAFLFVIFNSAS

-49 INNILVDFNDM
+49 INNILIDFNEM
-60 IIENQRLLSLNDL
+60 LVENQRLSSLSELT
-73 SMNDR
+73 MNDR
-78 LKLFSNNLLL
+78 LKLFSNSLLL
-88 KETAIK
+88 KDTAIS
-94 TVSSVCIAL
+94 TVSSVCVAL

-110 NISLYIKNITLSIV
+110 NISLYIKNVTLSIV

-132 RNKLYSHL
+132 RNKLYSHF

-161 NDIDNMRSS
+161 NDIDNMRNS

-185 LILMSLLFIVSSK
+185 IILMSLLFIVSTK

-210 GFIIFG
+210 GIIIFG
-216 ISHSIRRRSR
+216 ISHSIRRRSA

-241 TISSMRIVKA
+241 TIGSMRIVKA
-251 FATKSFE
+251 FATKGFE

-270 RLMIRRDR
+270 KLMLRRDR

-291 ASIAALL
+291 ATIAALL
-298 LYVGARDVLVVESIN
+298 LWVGARDVLVIESIS

-331 RSLTNVINE
+331 KNLTNVVNE

-348 DRVFNIM
+348 DRVFTIM

-361 KDSKNAVKINDLKE
+361 QDVDNATEVNDLKNS
-375 KLMFKNVSFSY
+375 LSFDNVSFSY
-386 SNKSEN
+386 GDEKDKVLSN
-392 VLNDINFSINKGEII
+392 INFQINKGEIL

-429 TLNGAILIDNQ
+429 TLDGSIKIDGKD
-440 NIKEIEINSLR
+440 IKELKINSLR

-457 TQETLLFDDT
+457 TQETFLFDDS
-467 VKANISYGSDNIPD
+467 VRANIAYGLENISDDKIK
-481 SEVIDAAKAANA
+481 DAAIAANA
-493 HEFILKLPDA
+493 HEFIKELPDG
-503 YDTII
+503 YNTII

-550 SNVQEAIESLMN
+550 KHVQSAIENLMSE
-562 KRTVI
+562 RTVF
-567 VIAHRLSTVKNANK
+567 VIAHRLSTVHNANK
-581 ILVLDRGK
+581 ILVLENGK
-589 IVQKGNHEDLIN
+589 IVQEGKH
-601 DEGIYK
+601 DELVNIDGLYK

>member
-1 MKDKIKESSLKRLFR
+1 MKESSLKRLFR
-16 FVIAHWPYLVLS
+16 FVLAHWPFLLLS
-28 TIAAFFFVIFNSAS
+28 TLAAFFFVIFNSAS

-49 INNILVDFNDM
+49 INNILIDFNEM
-60 IIENQRLLSLNDL
+60 LVENQRLASLSELT
-73 SMNDR
+73 MNDR
-78 LKLFSNNLLL
+78 LKLFSNSLLL
-88 KETAIK
+88 RDTAIS
-94 TVSSVCIAL
+94 TVSAVCVAL

-132 RNKLYSHL
+132 RNKLYSHF

-161 NDIDNMRSS
+161 NDIDNMRNS

-185 LILMSLLFIVSSK
+185 IILMSLLFIVSTK

-210 GFIIFG
+210 GIIIFG
-216 ISHSIRRRSR
+216 ISHSIRRRSA

-241 TISSMRIVKA
+241 TIGSMRIVKA
-251 FATKSFE
+251 FATKGFE

-270 RLMIRRDR
+270 KLMIRRDR

-291 ASIAALL
+291 ATIAALL
-298 LYVGARDVLVVESIN
+298 LWVGARDVLVIESIS

-331 RSLTNVINE
+331 KNLTNVVNE

-348 DRVFNIM
+348 DRVFAIM
-355 DIESDI
+355 DIKSDI
-361 KDSKNAVKINDLKE
+361 QDVDNAFKVKDLNSSLSFND
-375 KLMFKNVSFSY
+375 VSFTY
-386 SNKSEN
+386 GNKDEK
-392 VLNDINFSINKGEII
+392 VLNNINFKINKGEIF

-429 TLNGAILIDNQ
+429 TMSGSIKIDGKD
-440 NIKEIEINSLR
+440 IKDLELKSLR

-457 TQETLLFDDT
+457 TQETFLFDDT
-467 VKANISYGSDNIPD
+467 VKANISYGVENISDDEIK
-481 SEVIDAAKAANA
+481 DASKAANA
-493 HEFILKLPDA
+493 HEFIKKLPDG
-503 YDTII
+503 YNTII

-550 SNVQEAIESLMN
+550 KHVQSAIENLMSE
-562 KRTVI
+562 RTVF
-567 VIAHRLSTVKNANK
+567 VIAHRLSTVHNANK
-581 ILVLDRGK
+581 ILVLENGQ
-589 IVQKGNHEDLIN
+589 IVQEGKHDDLIN
-601 DEGIYK
+601 VDGLYK
-607 QLHKMQFRT
+607 QLHKMQFQT

>member
-1 MKDKIKESSLKRLFR
+1 MKESSLKRLFR
-16 FVIAHWPYLVLS
+16 FVLAHWPFLFLS
-28 TIAAFFFVIFNSAS
+28 TLAAFFFVIFNSAS

-49 INNILVDFNDM
+49 INNILIDFNEM
-60 IIENQRLLSLNDL
+60 LVENQRLSSLSELT
-73 SMNDR
+73 MNDR
-78 LKLFSNNLLL
+78 LKLFSNSLLL
-88 KETAIK
+88 KDTAIS
-94 TVSSVCIAL
+94 TVSAVCVAL

-132 RNKLYSHL
+132 RNKLYSHF

-161 NDIDNMRSS
+161 NDIDNMRNS

-185 LILMSLLFIVSSK
+185 IILMSLLFIVSTK

-210 GFIIFG
+210 GIIIFG
-216 ISHSIRRRSR
+216 ISHSIRRRSA

-241 TISSMRIVKA
+241 TIGSMRIVKA
-251 FATKSFE
+251 FATKGFE

-270 RLMIRRDR
+270 KLMLRRDR

-291 ASIAALL
+291 ATIAALL
-298 LYVGARDVLVVESIN
+298 LWVGARDVLVIESIS

-331 RSLTNVINE
+331 KNLTNVVNE

-348 DRVFNIM
+348 DRVFTIM

-361 KDSKNAVKINDLKE
+361 QDVDSATEVNDLKNS
-375 KLMFKNVSFSY
+375 LSFDNVSFSY
-386 SNKSEN
+386 GDEKDKVLSN
-392 VLNDINFSINKGEII
+392 INFQINKGEIL

-429 TLNGAILIDNQ
+429 TLGGSIKIDGKD
-440 NIKEIEINSLR
+440 IKKLKINSLR

-457 TQETLLFDDT
+457 TQETFLFDDS
-467 VKANISYGSDNIPD
+467 VRANIAYGLENISDDKIK
-481 SEVIDAAKAANA
+481 DAAIAANA
-493 HEFILKLPDA
+493 HEFIKELPDG
-503 YDTII
+503 YNTII

-550 SNVQEAIESLMN
+550 KHVQSAIENLMN
-562 KRTVI
+562 ERTVF
-567 VIAHRLSTVKNANK
+567 VIAHRLSTVHNANK
-581 ILVLDRGK
+581 ILVLENGK
-589 IVQKGNHEDLIN
+589 IVQEGKH
-601 DEGIYK
+601 DELVNIDGLYK

>member
-1 MKDKIKESSLKRLFR
+1 MKESSLKRLFK
-16 FVIAHWPYLVLS
+16 FVLAHWPFLILS
-28 TIAAFFFVIFNSAS
+28 TLAAFLFVIFNSAS

-49 INNILVDFNDM
+49 INNILIDFNEM
-60 IIENQRLLSLNDL
+60 LVENQRLSSLSELT
-73 SMNDR
+73 MNDR
-78 LKLFSNNLLL
+78 LKLFSNSLLL
-88 KETAIK
+88 KDTAIS
-94 TVSSVCIAL
+94 TVSSVCVAL

-110 NISLYIKNITLSIV
+110 NISLYIKNVTLSIV

-132 RNKLYSHL
+132 RNKLYSHF

-161 NDIDNMRSS
+161 NDIDNMRNS

-185 LILMSLLFIVSSK
+185 IILMSLLFIVSTK

-210 GFIIFG
+210 GIIIFG
-216 ISHSIRRRSR
+216 ISHSIRRRSA

-241 TISSMRIVKA
+241 TIGSMRIVKA
-251 FATKSFE
+251 FATKGFE

-270 RLMIRRDR
+270 KLMLRRDR

-291 ASIAALL
+291 ATIAALL
-298 LYVGARDVLVVESIN
+298 LWVGARDVLVVESIS

-331 RSLTNVINE
+331 KNLTNVVNE

-348 DRVFNIM
+348 DRVFTIM
-355 DIESDI
+355 DIKSDI
-361 KDSKNAVKINDLKE
+361 QDVNHATEVNDLKNS
-375 KLMFKNVSFSY
+375 LSFDNVSFSY
-386 SNKSEN
+386 GDEKDKVLSN
-392 VLNDINFSINKGEII
+392 INFQINKGEIL

-429 TLNGAILIDNQ
+429 TLGGSIKIDGKD
-440 NIKEIEINSLR
+440 IKELKINSLR

-457 TQETLLFDDT
+457 TQETFLFDDS
-467 VKANISYGSDNIPD
+467 VRANIAYGLENISDDI
-481 SEVIDAAKAANA
+481 IKDAAIAANA
-493 HEFILKLPDA
+493 HEFIKELPDG
-503 YDTII
+503 YNTII

-550 SNVQEAIESLMN
+550 KHVQSAIENLMSE
-562 KRTVI
+562 RTVF
-567 VIAHRLSTVKNANK
+567 VIAHRLSTVHNANK
-581 ILVLDRGK
+581 ILVLENGK
-589 IVQKGNHEDLIN
+589 IVQEGKH
-601 DEGIYK
+601 DELVNIDGLYK

>member
-1 MKDKIKESSLKRLFR
+1 MKESSLKRLFR
-16 FVIAHWPYLVLS
+16 FVLAHWPFLLLS
-28 TIAAFFFVIFNSAS
+28 TLAAFFFVIFNSAY

-49 INNILVDFNDM
+49 INNILIDFNEM
-60 IIENQRLLSLNDL
+60 LVENQRLSSLSELT
-73 SMNDR
+73 MNDR
-78 LKLFSNNLLL
+78 LKLFSNSLLL
-88 KETAIK
+88 KDTAIS
-94 TVSSVCIAL
+94 TVSAVCVAL

-132 RNKLYSHL
+132 RNKLYSHF

-161 NDIDNMRSS
+161 NDIDNMRNS

-185 LILMSLLFIVSSK
+185 IILMSLLFIVSTK

-210 GFIIFG
+210 GIIIFG
-216 ISHSIRRRSR
+216 ISHSIRRRSA

-241 TISSMRIVKA
+241 TIGSMRIVKA
-251 FATKSFE
+251 FATKAFE

-270 RLMIRRDR
+270 KLMLRRDR

-291 ASIAALL
+291 ATIAALL
-298 LYVGARDVLVVESIN
+298 LWVGARDVLVIESIS

-331 RSLTNVINE
+331 KNLTNVVNE

-348 DRVFNIM
+348 DRVFAIM
-355 DIESDI
+355 DIKSDI
-361 KDSKNAVKINDLKE
+361 QDVDNAVEVNDLKNT
-375 KLMFKNVSFSY
+375 LSFDNVSFSY
-386 SNKSEN
+386 GDEKDK
-392 VLNDINFSINKGEII
+392 VLNNINFQINKGEIL

-429 TLNGAILIDNQ
+429 TLGGSIKIDGKD
-440 NIKEIEINSLR
+440 IKELKINSLR

-457 TQETLLFDDT
+457 TQETFLFDDS
-467 VKANISYGSDNIPD
+467 VKANIAYGVENISDYKIK
-481 SEVIDAAKAANA
+481 DAAIAANA
-493 HEFILKLPDA
+493 HEFIKELPDG
-503 YDTII
+503 YNTII

-550 SNVQEAIESLMN
+550 KHVQSAIENLMSE
-562 KRTVI
+562 RTVF
-567 VIAHRLSTVKNANK
+567 VIAHRLSTVHNANK
-581 ILVLDRGK
+581 ILVLENGQ
-589 IVQKGNHEDLIN
+589 IVQEGKH
-601 DEGIYK
+601 DELVNIDGLYK

>member
-1 MKDKIKESSLKRLFR
+1 MKESSLKRLFR
-16 FVIAHWPYLVLS
+16 FVLAHWPFLLLS
-28 TIAAFFFVIFNSAS
+28 TLAAFFFVIFNSAS

-49 INNILVDFNDM
+49 INNILIDFNEM
-60 IIENQRLLSLNDL
+60 LVENQRLVSLSELT
-73 SMNDR
+73 MNDR
-78 LKLFSNNLLL
+78 LKLFSNSLLL
-88 KETAIK
+88 RDTAIS
-94 TVSSVCIAL
+94 TVSAVCVAL

-132 RNKLYSHL
+132 RNKLYSHF

-161 NDIDNMRSS
+161 NDIDNMRNS

-185 LILMSLLFIVSSK
+185 IILMSLLFIVSTK

-210 GFIIFG
+210 GIIIFG
-216 ISHSIRRRSR
+216 ISHSIRRRSA

-241 TISSMRIVKA
+241 TIGSMRIVKA
-251 FATKSFE
+251 FATKGFE

-270 RLMIRRDR
+270 KLMIRRDR

-291 ASIAALL
+291 ATIAALL
-298 LYVGARDVLVVESIN
+298 LWVGARDVLVIESIS

-331 RSLTNVINE
+331 KNLTNVVNE

-348 DRVFNIM
+348 DRVFAIM
-355 DIESDI
+355 DIKSDI
-361 KDSKNAVKINDLKE
+361 QDVDNAFKVKDLNSSLSFND
-375 KLMFKNVSFSY
+375 VSFTY
-386 SNKSEN
+386 GNKDEK
-392 VLNDINFSINKGEII
+392 VLNNINFKINKGEIF

-429 TLNGAILIDNQ
+429 TLSGSIKIDGKD
-440 NIKEIEINSLR
+440 IKDLELKSLR

-457 TQETLLFDDT
+457 TQETFLFDDT
-467 VKANISYGSDNIPD
+467 VKANISYGVENISDDEIK
-481 SEVIDAAKAANA
+481 DASKAANA
-493 HEFILKLPDA
+493 HEFIRKLPDG
-503 YDTII
+503 YNTII

-550 SNVQEAIESLMN
+550 KHVQSAIENLMSE
-562 KRTVI
+562 RTVF
-567 VIAHRLSTVKNANK
+567 VIAHRLSTVHNANR
-581 ILVLDRGK
+581 ILVLENGQ
-589 IVQKGNHEDLIN
+589 IVQEGKHDDLIN
-601 DEGIYK
+601 VDGLYK
-607 QLHKMQFRT
+607 QLHKMQFQT

>member
-1 MKDKIKESSLKRLFR
+1 MKESSLKRLFR
-16 FVIAHWPYLVLS
+16 FVLAHWPFLLLS
-28 TIAAFFFVIFNSAS
+28 TLAAFFFVIFNSAS

-49 INNILVDFNDM
+49 INNILIDFNEM
-60 IIENQRLLSLNDL
+60 LVENQRLSSLSELT
-73 SMNDR
+73 MNDR
-78 LKLFSNNLLL
+78 LKLFSNSLLL
-88 KETAIK
+88 KDTAIS
-94 TVSSVCIAL
+94 TVSAVCVAL

-110 NISLYIKNITLSIV
+110 NISLYIKNVTLSIV

-132 RNKLYSHL
+132 RNKLYSHY

-161 NDIDNMRSS
+161 NDIDNMRNS

-185 LILMSLLFIVSSK
+185 IILMSLLFIVSTK

-210 GFIIFG
+210 GIIIFG
-216 ISHSIRRRSR
+216 ISHSIRRRSA

-241 TISSMRIVKA
+241 TIGSMRIVKA
-251 FATKSFE
+251 FATKGFE

-270 RLMIRRDR
+270 KLMLRRDR

-291 ASIAALL
+291 ATIAALL
-298 LYVGARDVLVVESIN
+298 LWVGARDVLVLESIS

-331 RSLTNVINE
+331 KNLTNVVNE

-348 DRVFNIM
+348 DRVFGIM
-355 DIESDI
+355 DIKSDI
-361 KDSKNAVKINDLKE
+361 QDVNNAVEVDDLKNT
-375 KLMFKNVSFSY
+375 LSFDNVSFSY
-386 SNKSEN
+386 GDEKDK
-392 VLNDINFSINKGEII
+392 VLNNINFQINKGEIL

-417 STLVDLIPRFYD
+417 STLIDLIPRFYD
-429 TLNGAILIDNQ
+429 TLSGSIKIDGKD
-440 NIKEIEINSLR
+440 IKELKINSLR

-457 TQETLLFDDT
+457 TQETLLFDDS
-467 VKANISYGSDNIPD
+467 VKANIAYGVENISDDKIK
-481 SEVIDAAKAANA
+481 DAAIAANA
-493 HEFILKLPDA
+493 HEFIKELPDG
-503 YDTII
+503 YNTII

-550 SNVQEAIESLMN
+550 KHVQSAIENLMSE
-562 KRTVI
+562 RTVF
-567 VIAHRLSTVKNANK
+567 VIAHRLSTVHNANK
-581 ILVLDRGK
+581 ILVLENGQ
-589 IVQKGNHEDLIN
+589 IVQEGKH
-601 DEGIYK
+601 DELVNIEGLYK

>member
-1 MKDKIKESSLKRLFR
+1 MKESSLKRLFN
-16 FVIAHWPYLVLS
+16 FVLAHWPFLLLS
-28 TIAAFFFVIFNSAS
+28 TLAAFFFVVFNSAS

-49 INNILVDFNDM
+49 INNILIDFSEM
-60 IIENQRLLSLNDL
+60 IIENERLKSLNDL
-73 SMNDR
+73 TMNDR
-78 LKLFSNNLLL
+78 LKIFSNGLLL
-88 KETAIK
+88 KDTAIN

-132 RNKLYSHL
+132 RNKLYSHF

-161 NDIDNMRSS
+161 NDIDNMRNS

-185 LILMSLLFIVSSK
+185 LILMSLLFIVSPK
-198 LALIALLIIPVS
+198 LALIALLIIPIS
-210 GFIIFG
+210 SIIIFG
-216 ISHSIRRRSR
+216 ISHSIRRRSK

-241 TISSMRIVKA
+241 TIGSMRIVKA

-258 INRFA
+258 IKRFA
-263 KETQKYY
+263 RETQKYY
-270 RLMIRRDR
+270 QLMLRRDR

-291 ASIAALL
+291 ATIAALL
-298 LYVGARDVLVVESIN
+298 LWVGARDVLVTESIS

-331 RSLTNVINE
+331 KNLTNVVNE

-348 DRVFNIM
+348 DRVFAIM
-355 DIESDI
+355 DIDSDI
-361 KDSKNAVKINDLKE
+361 KDTNNAAEIVDLKE
-375 KLMFKNVSFSY
+375 SLSFNQVSFSY
-386 SNKSEN
+386 GEKNDK
-392 VLNDINFSINKGEII
+392 VLNNINFKINKGEII

-429 TLNGAILIDNQ
+429 TLDGSIKIDNK
-440 NIKEIEINSLR
+440 NIKELKISSLR

-457 TQETLLFDDT
+457 TQETFLFDDS
-467 VKANISYGSDNIPD
+467 VKANIAYGLENI
-481 SEVIDAAKAANA
+481 SENQIEEAAKAANA
-493 HEFILKLPDA
+493 DNFIKELPDG
-503 YDTII
+503 YNTII

-550 SNVQEAIESLMN
+550 KHVQSAIENLMN

-567 VIAHRLSTVKNANK
+567 VIAHRLSTVHNADK
-581 ILVLDRGK
+581 ILVLEKGQ
-589 IVQKGNHEDLIN
+589 IVQEGKHEDLVN
-601 DEGIYK
+601 NEGLYK

>member
-1 MKDKIKESSLKRLFR
+1 MKESSLKRLFR
-16 FVIAHWPYLVLS
+16 FVLAHWPFLLLS
-28 TIAAFFFVIFNSAS
+28 TLAAFFFVIFNSAS

-49 INNILVDFNDM
+49 INNILIDFNEM
-60 IIENQRLLSLNDL
+60 LVENQRLSSLSELT
-73 SMNDR
+73 MNDR
-78 LKLFSNNLLL
+78 LKLFSNSLLL
-88 KETAIK
+88 KDTAIS
-94 TVSSVCIAL
+94 TVSAVCVAL

-132 RNKLYSHL
+132 RNKLYSHF

-161 NDIDNMRSS
+161 NDIDNMRNS

-185 LILMSLLFIVSSK
+185 IILMSLLFIVSTK

-210 GFIIFG
+210 GIIIFG
-216 ISHSIRRRSR
+216 ISHSIRRRSA

-241 TISSMRIVKA
+241 TIGSMRIVKA
-251 FATKSFE
+251 FATKGFE

-270 RLMIRRDR
+270 KLMIRRDR

-291 ASIAALL
+291 ATIAALL
-298 LYVGARDVLVVESIN
+298 LWVGARDVLVIESIS

-331 RSLTNVINE
+331 KNLTNVVNE

-348 DRVFNIM
+348 DRVFAIM
-355 DIESDI
+355 DIKSDI
-361 KDSKNAVKINDLKE
+361 QDVDNAIKVKDLNSSLSFN
-375 KLMFKNVSFSY
+375 NVSFSY
-386 SNKSEN
+386 GDEKEK
-392 VLNDINFSINKGEII
+392 VLNNINFKINKGEIF

-429 TLNGAILIDNQ
+429 TLSGSIKIDGKD
-440 NIKEIEINSLR
+440 IKELELKSLR

-457 TQETLLFDDT
+457 TQETFLFDDT
-467 VKANISYGSDNIPD
+467 VKANISYGVENISDDEIK
-481 SEVIDAAKAANA
+481 DAAKAANA
-493 HEFILKLPDA
+493 HEFIQKLPDG
-503 YDTII
+503 YNTII

-550 SNVQEAIESLMN
+550 KHVQSAIENLMSE
-562 KRTVI
+562 RTVF
-567 VIAHRLSTVKNANK
+567 VIAHRLSTVHNANK
-581 ILVLDRGK
+581 ILVLENGQ
-589 IVQKGNHEDLIN
+589 IVQEGKHDDLIN
-601 DEGIYK
+601 IDGLYK
-607 QLHKMQFRT
+607 QLHKMQFQT

>member
-1 MKDKIKESSLKRLFR
+1 MKESSLKRLFR
-16 FVIAHWPYLVLS
+16 FVLAHWPFLLLS
-28 TIAAFFFVIFNSAS
+28 TLAAFFFVIFNSAS

-49 INNILVDFNDM
+49 INNILIDFNEM
-60 IIENQRLLSLNDL
+60 LVENQRLVSLSELT
-73 SMNDR
+73 MNDR
-78 LKLFSNNLLL
+78 LKLFSNSLLL
-88 KETAIK
+88 RDTAIS
-94 TVSSVCIAL
+94 TVSAVCLAL

-132 RNKLYSHL
+132 RNKLYSHF

-161 NDIDNMRSS
+161 NDIDNMRNS

-185 LILMSLLFIVSSK
+185 IILMSLLFIVSTK

-210 GFIIFG
+210 GIIIFG
-216 ISHSIRRRSR
+216 ISHSIRRRSA

-241 TISSMRIVKA
+241 TIGSMRIVKA
-251 FATKSFE
+251 FATKGFE

-270 RLMIRRDR
+270 KLMIRRDR

-291 ASIAALL
+291 ATIAALL
-298 LYVGARDVLVVESIN
+298 LWVGARDVLVIESIS

-331 RSLTNVINE
+331 KNLTNVVNE

-348 DRVFNIM
+348 DRVFAIM
-355 DIESDI
+355 DIKSDI
-361 KDSKNAVKINDLKE
+361 QDVDNAFKVKDLNSSLSFND
-375 KLMFKNVSFSY
+375 VSFTY
-386 SNKSEN
+386 GNKDEK
-392 VLNDINFSINKGEII
+392 VLNNINFKINKGEIF

-429 TLNGAILIDNQ
+429 TLSGSIKIDGKD
-440 NIKEIEINSLR
+440 IKDLELKSLR

-457 TQETLLFDDT
+457 TQETFLFDDT
-467 VKANISYGSDNIPD
+467 VKANISYGVENISDDEIK
-481 SEVIDAAKAANA
+481 DASKAANA
-493 HEFILKLPDA
+493 HEFIRKLPDG
-503 YDTII
+503 YNTII

-550 SNVQEAIESLMN
+550 KHVQSAIENLMSE
-562 KRTVI
+562 RTVF
-567 VIAHRLSTVKNANK
+567 VIAHRLSTVHNANK
-581 ILVLDRGK
+581 ILVLENGQ
-589 IVQKGNHEDLIN
+589 IVQEGKHDDLIN
-601 DEGIYK
+601 VDGLYK
-607 QLHKMQFRT
+607 QLHKMQFQT